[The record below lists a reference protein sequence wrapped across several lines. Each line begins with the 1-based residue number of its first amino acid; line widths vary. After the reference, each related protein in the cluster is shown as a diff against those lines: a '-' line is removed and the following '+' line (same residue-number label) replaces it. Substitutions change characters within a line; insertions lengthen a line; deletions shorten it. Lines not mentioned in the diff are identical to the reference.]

1 MACGVEV
8 RVPFLDL
15 ELVELAFSISSDV
28 VYHRSE
34 RKSLLK
40 RSVRDLLP
48 PTVLTA
54 RKKGFSTPMKQWMR
68 RGILEHGTPL
78 LLDGRLVGGGVLDRG
93 GVARLIEHGSPKH
106 VWLLLVAE
114 LWARRWLEGEQ
125 EIRSLFPDDPRLWD
139 RAEAG
144 SPGAV
149 H

>member
-1 MACGVEV
+1 M
-8 RVPFLDL
+8 PFLDL

-48 PTVLTA
+48 STVLTA
-54 RKKGFSTPMKQWMR
+54 RKKGFSTRMKHWMR

-78 LLDGRLVGGGVLDRG
+78 LLDGSLVGSGVLNRA
-93 GVARLIEHGSPKH
+93 GVAHLIERGSPKH
-106 VWLLLVAE
+106 TWLLLVAE
-114 LWARRWLEGEQ
+114 LWARRWLEGTKD
-125 EIRSLFPDDPRLWD
+125 IRSLFPDDPRLWD
-139 RAEAG
+139 RAASG

-149 H
+149 R